1 MYNVKEL
8 LTLTVKHYP
17 LSILKRLIP
26 LTISHYTLAILLF
39 FFVSCQTD
47 IQTINQLNV
56 GKGLPSE
63 TMKDAEIIYS
73 DSGKVKMKLTGKKL
87 DRYSGEKPHI
97 IFPEGVGVLFYD
109 DSMKVN
115 SHLNADYGIRYEA
128 DGLMEAKRNVE
139 VVNIKGQKL
148 NTEDL
153 ILNEAKD
160 SIYTNVFV
168 KITEGDEV
176 IYGDGLES
184 NRDFTRWRIKNV
196 KGMFNLKDN
205 PQENPR

>member
-1 MYNVKEL
+1 MRVKF
-8 LTLTVKHYP
+8 VF
-17 LSILKRLIP
+17 
-26 LTISHYTLAILLF
+26 LLF
-39 FFVSCQTD
+39 CLLPVAYCLLVFTSCQTD

-63 TMKDAEIIYS
+63 TMKDAEIVYS
-73 DSGKVKMKLTGKKL
+73 DSGKVKMKLTGSRL
-87 DRYSGEKPHI
+87 DRYSGERPHI
-97 IFPEGVGVLFYD
+97 IFPQGVNILFYD
-109 DSMKVN
+109 DSLKVN
-115 SHLNADYGIRYEA
+115 SHLKADYGIRYEA

-139 VVNIKGQKL
+139 VVNIKNQKL

-196 KGMFNLKDN
+196 KGMFNLKDSV
-205 PQENPR
+205 Q